1 MTEGITYI
9 NPPTLSN
16 SLAIG
21 YSQAITARGT
31 MVFIAGQ
38 VGSDATGKM
47 AVGFDAEVR
56 QALENVR
63 LALRACGATT
73 AHVTQLRYFLVGL
86 TREWIDGLSKALR
99 DLSMWDWTKP
109 PAGTLVGVE
118 KLARPEFNI
127 EIELMAVIP
136 DEHAK

>member
-1 MTEGITYI
+1 MAEGLSHI
-9 NPPTLSN
+9 NPPTLTN
-16 SLAIG
+16 ALAVG
-21 YSQAITARGT
+21 YSHAVVARGF

-38 VGSDATGKM
+38 VGWDATGKM
-47 AVGFDAEVR
+47 ATGFDAEVR

-63 LALRACGATT
+63 LALKASGATT
-73 AHVTQLRYFLVGL
+73 SHVTQIRYFMVGL
-86 TREWIDGLSKALR
+86 TREKIETLSKVLR
-99 DLSMWDWTKP
+99 DIGMWDWLKP

-136 DEHAK
+136 D